1 MPVRLPKG
9 IDNAW
14 QSTMASAANL
24 AVEAGRAAGQGWAS
38 LGAGIG
44 QGLAGFAGARQQQQ
58 ARSDRLAQ
66 QGIDNAMQERQLAL
80 SELRGKYGIVDDLW
94 KQANEEAAR
103 TALIADQTKDPAM
116 AAAADAAA
124 KRLKSL
130 EATRMSLGTQVL
142 DFHAKSA
149 SAGGCSGGRCAAPSY
164 SAPAATAPM
173 SAPAPE
179 PSVQD
184 WVGER
189 GGGFDLG
196 GYETSA
202 VDTSAPEVRVATAE
216 TALSELQRA
225 AKAARSP
232 RERVGIEKRVRE
244 ETIRLATANRE
255 LAERK
260 RAQELADYKARV
272 AASAEV
278 GAQAGA
284 AEEAK
289 KREDAMKLVPGRVKV
304 LREMG
309 VKGTIPED
317 DPVIVEDMLKKAL
330 QGGKE
335 KDVATFKNTLSDEDK
350 RVDREFKE
358 RMLVLSKQMGHENAV
373 KRIELSWERRDAAE
387 AAARAARTNDRR
399 FDELKVLH
407 DDAAGKWKALLDQ
420 AEFAPREVQKRLWD
434 EASKYLELA
443 NRYSTDMLMRATPA
457 ASAPAPAAAPAAA
470 PVAPPAPAPT
480 ADRESAAKRMDAWL
494 AANPGATDEQKRAA
508 WAAIKA
514 GR

>member
-278 GAQAGA
+278 GAKADA

-289 KREDAMKLVPGRVKV
+289 KREDAMKLVPGRVKL

-309 VKGTIPED
+309 VKGAIPED
-317 DPVIVEDMLKKAL
+317 DPVVVEDMLRKAI

-335 KDVATFKNTLSDEDK
+335 KDVATFKDALGDENRVKSQEFTEKMKRLGQEQALARMDK
-350 RVDREFKE
+350 SIEAKKALKQVAASNGQARNPRFRE
-358 RMLVLSKQMGHENAV
+358 L
-373 KRIELSWERRDAAE
+373 D
-387 AAARAARTNDRR
+387 
-399 FDELKVLH
+399 VLH
-407 DDAAGKWKALLDQ
+407 DNAVRKWSEFMDQ
-420 AEFAPREVQKRLWD
+420 AEFATKDVRAALVKQAQGYLD
-434 EASKYLELA
+434 EANSYEREMVSL
-443 NRYSTDMLMRATPA
+443 ATPSA
-457 ASAPAPAAAPAAA
+457 PTSPASA
-470 PVAPPAPAPT
+470 APPAPGM
-480 ADRESAAKRMDAWL
+480 SAAKAEYDAWVK
-494 AANPGATDEQKRAA
+494 ANPGASAERLRKARDE
-508 WAAIKA
+508 IKA
-514 GR
+514 KYGGR